1 MHWLLTGKLSVEK
14 LTVKI
19 PGLPASLQGT
29 RLVQMSDFHYDGLR
43 LSEQLLATVIA
54 TCNQIKPDLILLTG
68 DYVTD
73 DPAPINKLV
82 LRLKYLHSRLGI
94 YAVLGN
100 HDTHYCHSRKE
111 ITSALTRIGAKVLW
125 NEIAYPL
132 GKQLPL
138 VGLADYWSGDF
149 KPASVMNQIDNST
162 PRIVLSHNPDT
173 AEKLKTQ
180 KWRVDLQLSGH
191 THGGHIVIP
200 FLGPVATIYQ
210 NILQKMPRNLR
221 RRMPFIKTEIFNV
234 VKNWQWAK
242 GFHKV
247 GSNQLYVNRGLGT
260 YFPGR
265 FCCRPEITL
274 ITLVSH

>member
-14 LTVKI
+14 LTVNI

-43 LSEQLLATVIA
+43 LSEQLLAQSIA
-54 TCNQIKPDLILLTG
+54 TCNQLEPDLILLTG

-82 LRLKYLHSRLGI
+82 LRLKYLQSRLGI

-100 HDTHYCHSRKE
+100 HDIHYCHSQTE
-111 ITSALTRIGAKVLW
+111 ITSALTRVGIKVLW
-125 NEIAYPL
+125 NEISYPF
-132 GKQLPL
+132 GKHLPL

-149 KPASVMNQIDNST
+149 KPKLVMNQLDINT

-173 AEKLKTQ
+173 AKILK

-200 FLGPVATIYQ
+200 YLGSIATIYQ
-210 NILQKMPRNLR
+210 NILHQIPRNLQR
-221 RRMPFIKTEIFNV
+221 KMPFTKSEIFNV

-242 GFHKV
+242 GFHRV
-247 GSNQLYVNRGLGT
+247 GANKLYVNRGLGT

-265 FCCRPEITL
+265 FCCPPEITV
-274 ITLVSH
+274 ITLINH